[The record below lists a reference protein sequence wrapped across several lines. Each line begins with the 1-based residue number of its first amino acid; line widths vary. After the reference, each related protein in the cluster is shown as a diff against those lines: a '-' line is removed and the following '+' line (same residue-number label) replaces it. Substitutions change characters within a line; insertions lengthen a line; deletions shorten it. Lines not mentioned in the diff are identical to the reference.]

1 MGTVFKNALATGLG
15 TTPTT
20 VLTTN
25 GSATTTVIGLSLTNT
40 TSSIIQ
46 ASIQL
51 QDTVAG
57 TLAYFINNITIPPN
71 SSARV
76 VTGGEKLNLGPLTY
90 VIITS
95 NLASSIDLV
104 MSWVE
109 IS

>member
-1 MGTVFKNALATGLG
+1 MATVFKNVLSTGLG
-15 TTPTT
+15 TSPTT

-40 TSSIIQ
+40 TSNIVQ
-46 ASIQL
+46 VNIQL
-51 QDTVAG
+51 QDTVAS
-57 TLAYFINNITIPPN
+57 TTAYFIYGLTIPPN

-76 VTGGEKLNLGPLTY
+76 VSGGEKLNLGPLTN

-95 NLASSIDLV
+95 NTTTSLDLV

>member
-1 MGTVFKNALATGLG
+1 MGTVFKNVLNTGLG

-20 VLTTN
+20 VVTTN
-25 GSATTTVIGLSLTNT
+25 GSATTTVIGMSLTNT
-40 TSSIIQ
+40 TSSILQ
-46 ASIQL
+46 ASVQL

-57 TLAYFINNITIPPN
+57 TTAYFINNLTIPPN

-76 VTGGEKLNLGPLTY
+76 ITGGEKLNLGPLTY
-90 VIITS
+90 VIVTS